1 MCAATVGTWRRRF
14 AQRRMDALYDEP
26 RPDAPREIGG
36 DEIAATIRK
45 TPETVS
51 EGGTHWSWRAMGS
64 TETGHAPRRCSGTGA
79 LSACNRIG
87 WRRSSCRPIR
97 CWWRKCAIS
106 SGVAAGARRCAMRRR
121 EIAGTGARPRAAACA
136 DASGSG
142 RPHDYTR
149 HDLAVRGAG
158 CEGRNHR
165 RQVYA
170 SPSGERVSQMSRRG
184 RAQCAGG
191 SRRPYRHGQRRH
203 PQDQADPRL
212 VGQALALAR
221 SLHTKHQL
229 APRGSIRSSA
239 SSPCSPNEPC
249 CAASSGP
256 WPNSKRRSR
265 RTSHPPTSIPNLSH
279 EQRLPITEMPFAR
292 ISARRLLPPNGLREA
307 LGIELPYLT
316 RRLTCPT
323 SAPVGQI

>member
-14 AQRRMDALYDEP
+14 AERRMEGLYDEP
-26 RPDAPREIGG
+26 RPDAPREIGD

-106 SGVAAGARRCAMRRR
+106 SGVAAGTRRCAMRRR

-136 DASGSG
+136 DASRSG

-149 HDLAVRGAG
+149 HGTASLFAALDVKAGTIAGKCMPRHRASEFRKCPDEVERSVPEGLDVHIVMDNVATHKTKPIRDWLAKR
-158 CEGRNHR
+158 
-165 RQVYA
+165 
-170 SPSGERVSQMSRRG
+170 SRWHVHFTPNTNWRLVDQSG
-184 RAQCAGG
+184 RALL
-191 SRRPYRHGQRRH
+191 RRAH
-203 PQDQADPRL
+203 
-212 VGQALALAR
+212 
-221 SLHTKHQL
+221 
-229 APRGSIRSSA
+229 
-239 SSPCSPNEPC
+239 
-249 CAASSGP
+249 
-256 WPNSKRRSR
+256 
-265 RTSHPPTSIPNLSH
+265 RTSL
-279 EQRLPITEMPFAR
+279 A
-292 ISARRLLPPNGLREA
+292 ARRLPVRGRTRKGNQGVHRTHQRRSQTFPMSKDCRSRKCRLRA
-307 LGIELPYLT
+307 YPRSVCC
-316 RRLTCPT
+316 RRTACGRRSASNCPT
-323 SAPVGQI
+323 

>member
-1 MCAATVGTWRRRF
+1 MCAATVGIWRRRF
-14 AQRRMDALYDEP
+14 AERRMDGLYDEP
-26 RPDAPREIGG
+26 RPDAPREIGD

-97 CWWRKCAIS
+97 CWWTKCAIS
-106 SGVAAGARRCAMRRR
+106 SGVAAGTRRCAMRRR
-121 EIAGTGARPRAAACA
+121 EISGTGARPRAAACA
-136 DASGSG
+136 DASRSG

-149 HDLAVRGAG
+149 HGTLAVRGAG

-212 VGQALALAR
+212 VGQTPAPAR
-221 SLHTKHQL
+221 SLHTNQRLMDQSGRALLRRAHRTSL
-229 APRGSIRSSA
+229 ARGVFRSVAELEKAIKAYIAPTNVDPKPFPWTKTADHGNAVCAHIR
-239 SSPCSPNEPC
+239 
-249 CAASSGP
+249 AASVAAERPAGGA
-256 WPNSKRRSR
+256 RH
-265 RTSHPPTSIPNLSH
+265 RTALPDPPP
-279 EQRLPITEMPFAR
+279 A
-292 ISARRLLPPNGLREA
+292 
-307 LGIELPYLT
+307 
-316 RRLTCPT
+316 
-323 SAPVGQI
+323 V